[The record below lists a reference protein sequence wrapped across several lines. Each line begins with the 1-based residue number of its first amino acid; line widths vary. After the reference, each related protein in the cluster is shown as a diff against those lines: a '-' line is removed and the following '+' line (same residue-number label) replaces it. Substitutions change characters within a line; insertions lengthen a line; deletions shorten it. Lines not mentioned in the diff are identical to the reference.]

1 MFFFLPWQKGKIP
14 QKSCQ
19 NFFPKKKNFKS
30 LNPNLR
36 LLVFALSYTLTGN
49 HSFTCRTL
57 ETKGTLTDEVCAR
70 VGAGGSILARVTIAG
85 RC

>member
-1 MFFFLPWQKGKIP
+1 MFFFLPCQKGKIP
-14 QKSCQ
+14 HKSVQ
-19 NFFPKKKNFKS
+19 NFVPKKKNLKS

-36 LLVFALSYTLTGN
+36 LLVVALSYTLTGN
-49 HSFTCRTL
+49 HSFTYPTL

-70 VGAGGSILARVTIAG
+70 VGAGGSILARVTIAW